1 MAKLTKTEA
10 ARQLG
15 IARATLYKLISQG
28 KVSPTPDGL
37 IDQAELV
44 RVAPYVDTL
53 HERTRTPIDSRE
65 RLQTS
70 TDTPSIPPQEFTTS
84 NTKYSSEDVYRRP
97 QTGVYERLHTDTG
110 ERLQTSTDTLVD
122 ILREQLRLM
131 QERERE

>member
-15 IARATLYKLISQG
+15 IARATLYKLIAQG

-44 RVAPYVDTL
+44 RVAPYIDTV
-53 HERTRTPIDSRE
+53 HERTRTFTDNRK

-70 TDTPSIPPQEFTTS
+70 TDATPAQTLHPQENRS
-84 NTKYSSEDVYRRP
+84 VYMEEDAHGRI
-97 QTGVYERLHTDTG
+97 QTPA
-110 ERLQTSTDTLVD
+110 
-122 ILREQLRLM
+122 
-131 QERERE
+131 RERIQTDV